1 MKTVY
6 ALSDERCQ
14 AFSPDEKTTTFGG
27 QAERVKLTDLPI
39 SFLPLPATTPTTSV
53 YQDVSQLV
61 QSSLTAAA
69 ASAAC
74 GNSATAVSST
84 TTTTTT
90 TSTTTTGG
98 TTSSGAT
105 KGAKDD
111 GGTLALT
118 QTVKGLAGIVQQ
130 TVLDH
135 NRLSGERKRK
145 EAGSARVNESSTL
158 THLINTPTHLPV
170 NTPTTHSHS

>member
-1 MKTVY
+1 MFLKTVY

-39 SFLPLPATTPTTSV
+39 SFLPLPATTPTTSL

-69 ASAAC
+69 TSAAS
-74 GNSATAVSST
+74 GNSATIAAAATSGTSASS
-84 TTTTTT
+84 
-90 TSTTTTGG
+90 TGG
-98 TTSSGAT
+98 TTSSGTT

-111 GGTLALT
+111 GSTLALT
-118 QTVKGLAGIVQQ
+118 QTAKGLAGIVQQ

-145 EAGSARVNESSTL
+145 EAGSARVNESNTL
-158 THLINTPTHLPV
+158 THLVNTPTHLPV

>member
-39 SFLPLPATTPTTSV
+39 SFLPLPATTPTTSL

-69 ASAAC
+69 TSAAS
-74 GNSATAVSST
+74 GNSATIAAAATSGTSASS
-84 TTTTTT
+84 
-90 TSTTTTGG
+90 TGG
-98 TTSSGAT
+98 TTSSGTT

-111 GGTLALT
+111 GSTLALT
-118 QTVKGLAGIVQQ
+118 QTAKGLAGIVQQ

>member
-1 MKTVY
+1 MFLKTVY

-39 SFLPLPATTPTTSV
+39 SFLPLPATTPTTSL

-69 ASAAC
+69 TSAAS
-74 GNSATAVSST
+74 GNSATIAAAATSGTSASS
-84 TTTTTT
+84 
-90 TSTTTTGG
+90 TGG
-98 TTSSGAT
+98 TTSSGTT

-111 GGTLALT
+111 GSTLALT
-118 QTVKGLAGIVQQ
+118 QTAKGLAGIVQQ